1 MVEPLPVQKFATDN
15 QPMHKYWIV
24 TALLT
29 LGLLQGCSPALNWR
43 DVRSAGTPLLALF
56 PCKPE
61 EGQRDIALGAQT
73 LHMTLLG
80 CQAQDAT
87 FSLVYADARALGPV
101 GEFLGQWK
109 TVTLGNI
116 HGQADKERPFLIKG
130 ATVLAQSVKVE
141 AHGSRADGAPLT
153 AHVVWFAAGDQVFQA
168 AVYAERLD
176 PAAASTFFEGLRFP

>member
-1 MVEPLPVQKFATDN
+1 MKSSQ
-15 QPMHKYWIV
+15 QIISRMRKYWIV

-43 DVRSAGTPLLALF
+43 DVRSANTTLLALF

-61 EGQRDIALGAQT
+61 ESTRDVSLGT
-73 LHMTLLG
+73 KPMRMTLVG

-87 FSLVYADARALGPV
+87 FSLVYADASAQGPV

-109 TVTLGNI
+109 TVTLGNLR
-116 HGQADKERPFLIKG
+116 GKAEKETPFLIKG

-141 AHGSRADGAPLT
+141 ARGSRPDGSPLV

-168 AVYAERLD
+168 AVYADRID
-176 PAAASTFFEGLRFP
+176 PAAASTFFEGLRLP